1 MRADQKIGA
10 CDTDNLF
17 IDGKFPV
24 DAVGVTIASG
34 EGVLARGTVVAMSSK
49 TKKCVILGTAAGES
63 ETLTP
68 FGVLCDE
75 VDATSADA
83 FTTAYRSG
91 HFNREALI
99 VDDDYTI
106 TEADEAAL
114 RNGSIFLDS
123 AM

>member
-1 MRADQKIGA
+1 MRADHIIGTLDA
-10 CDTDNLF
+10 DNLF

-34 EGVLARGTVVAMSSK
+34 EGILARGTVLARSSD
-49 TKKCVILGTAAGES
+49 TEKCVILGTEAAAE

-68 FGVLCDE
+68 FGILCDE

-83 FTTAYRSG
+83 FAMAYRSG
-91 HFNREALI
+91 HFNRSALI
-99 VDDDYTI
+99 VEEGYEI
-106 TEADEAAL
+106 TNADEAAL
-114 RNGSIFLDS
+114 RDGGIYLDS

>member
-10 CDTDNLF
+10 CDADNLF
-17 IDGKFPV
+17 IDSKFPV

-75 VDATSADA
+75 IDATSADA

-99 VDDDYTI
+99 VDDHTI

-114 RNGSIFLDS
+114 RNGGIFLDS

>member
-49 TKKCVILGTAAGES
+49 TKNALFSAQQPEKVRRSHRSAFS
-63 ETLTP
+63 
-68 FGVLCDE
+68 
-75 VDATSADA
+75 AT
-83 FTTAYRSG
+83 R
-91 HFNREALI
+91 
-99 VDDDYTI
+99 
-106 TEADEAAL
+106 
-114 RNGSIFLDS
+114 
-123 AM
+123 

>member
-10 CDTDNLF
+10 CDADNLF

-75 VDATSADA
+75 IDATS
-83 FTTAYRSG
+83 AYRSG

-114 RNGSIFLDS
+114 RNGGIFLDS

>member
-10 CDTDNLF
+10 CDADNLF

-75 VDATSADA
+75 IDATSADA

-106 TEADEAAL
+106 TEAD
-114 RNGSIFLDS
+114 
-123 AM
+123 

>member
-10 CDTDNLF
+10 CDADNLF

-49 TKKCVILGTAAGES
+49 TKKCVILGTAAGDS

-68 FGVLCDE
+68 FGVLC
-75 VDATSADA
+75 ADA

-114 RNGSIFLDS
+114 RNGGIFLDS

>member
-10 CDTDNLF
+10 CDADNLF

-49 TKKCVILGTAAGES
+49 TKKCVILGTAAGGS

-68 FGVLCDE
+68 FGVLRRGRRNKHRRIYNS
-75 VDATSADA
+75 VQIRP
-83 FTTAYRSG
+83 FQQRGPYR
-91 HFNREALI
+91 
-99 VDDDYTI
+99 
-106 TEADEAAL
+106 
-114 RNGSIFLDS
+114 
-123 AM
+123 

>member
-49 TKKCVILGTAAGES
+49 TKKMRYS
-63 ETLTP
+63 RH
-68 FGVLCDE
+68 
-75 VDATSADA
+75 SS
-83 FTTAYRSG
+83 R
-91 HFNREALI
+91 RK
-99 VDDDYTI
+99 
-106 TEADEAAL
+106 
-114 RNGSIFLDS
+114 
-123 AM
+123 

>member
-24 DAVGVTIASG
+24 DAVGATI
-34 EGVLARGTVVAMSSK
+34 ARGTVVAMSSK

-114 RNGSIFLDS
+114 RNGGIFLDS